1 MEHTNAEVAQ
11 IQEIVQ
17 EANDAKLRELAELQ
31 LAYSFSGGGMADTI
45 AF

>member
-11 IQEIVQ
+11 IQEIML
-17 EANDAKLRELAELQ
+17 EANEVKLRELADLQ
-31 LAYSFSGGGMADTI
+31 LAYQGGGMADTI